1 MHSFKRSVLHCSTR
15 HMLCGFNVH
24 GCENE
29 TILQLGILDGF
40 FLYRDYIL
48 NICYTLICVLCVYV
62 ICIKFTINIHINIQ
76 YRLYIWNS

>member
-29 TILQLGILDGF
+29 TVLQLGILDGF
-40 FLYRDYIL
+40 F
-48 NICYTLICVLCVYV
+48 YTE
-62 ICIKFTINIHINIQ
+62 TI
-76 YRLYIWNS
+76 Y